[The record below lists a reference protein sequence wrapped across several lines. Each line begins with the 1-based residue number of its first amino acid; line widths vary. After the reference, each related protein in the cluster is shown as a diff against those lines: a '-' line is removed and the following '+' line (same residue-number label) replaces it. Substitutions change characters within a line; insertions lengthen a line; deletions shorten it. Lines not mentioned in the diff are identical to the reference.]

1 MRGMLINRVSN
12 KLVSAKVNPNR
23 PIAFEVGRYKG
34 KDGVFVLAKN
44 NGSKNAFFYP
54 AEQIEEKIAGKNG
67 RGKYVYQEGF
77 NQEKIVKGLR
87 SIIAPELP
95 AWSPVV
101 QSLGEF
107 YLNRLLVSQ
116 PGVDL
121 WRMLCFA
128 LDHSRFPEKFM
139 EESPSLFSI
148 HVPLLNHVLYA
159 GNHRALFAL
168 ASGIE
173 KVKLNFVNIPGRA
186 IDFIA
191 QARTSVDY
199 VRDTFGKQGVLALA
213 ESFIRQL

>member
-1 MRGMLINRVSN
+1 MLNRVSN
-12 KLVSAKVNPNR
+12 KLVNIKLYPNR

-54 AEQIEEKIAGKNG
+54 AELIEEKIAGKKG
-67 RGKYVYQEGF
+67 RENYVYHEGF

-95 AWSPVV
+95 AWSPAV
-101 QSLGEF
+101 QSLGDF

-128 LDHSRFPEKFM
+128 LDHSRFPGKFM
-139 EESPSLFSI
+139 EESPPLFSI
-148 HVPLLNHVLYA
+148 HVSTLNHVLYA

-168 ASGIE
+168 ANGID
-173 KVKLNFVNIPGRA
+173 KAKLNFVNIPGRA

-191 QARTSVDY
+191 QAKASVDY